1 MKKLLE
7 DPYIW
12 EKPNAL
18 TDEFCDHLVQKF
30 EDDPGN
36 NMYRGIIGKGFA
48 DPDIKETFDLNISH
62 SQCWKKED
70 NIVCTN
76 IGELVNEY
84 FDHVKESIPN
94 SAANSGIFKIS
105 DTGYQIQRYL
115 PNKGFYTWHNDYRF
129 EKDYGSRILTFIY
142 YLNTVDEGGE
152 TEFTN
157 GIKIKAEKG
166 KVVLFPSLWTYTHRG
181 CIPYSGNK
189 YILTGWLYNGWYKSY
204 DEHQMELSPN
214 G

>member
-36 NMYRGIIGKGFA
+36 DVYKGIIGMGYA
-48 DPDIKETFDLNISH
+48 DPDTKETFDLSISR
-62 SQCWKKED
+62 SQYWKTED
-70 NIVCTN
+70 NTVCTN
-76 IGELVNEY
+76 VGELVNEY
-84 FDHVKESIPN
+84 FDYVKESVPN
-94 SAANSGIFKIS
+94 SQARNAIVKIS
-105 DTGYQIQRYL
+105 DTGYQIQKYL
-115 PNKGFYTWHNDYRF
+115 PNKGFYTWHHDYRF
-129 EKDYGSRILTFIY
+129 EIDQGSRILTFIY
-142 YLNTVDEGGE
+142 YLNTVEEGGE

-166 KVVLFPSLWTYTHRG
+166 KVVLFPSLWTYAHRG

-189 YILTGWLYNGWYKSY
+189 YILTGWLYNGWYKNLE
-204 DEHQMELSPN
+204 EHQRE
-214 G
+214 GTVA

>member
-36 NMYRGIIGKGFA
+36 DVYNGIIGMGYA
-48 DPDIKETFDLNISH
+48 DPDTKETFDLSISR
-62 SQCWKKED
+62 SQYWKTED
-70 NIVCTN
+70 NTVCTN
-76 IGELVNEY
+76 VGELVNEY
-84 FDHVKESIPN
+84 FDYVKESVPN
-94 SAANSGIFKIS
+94 SQARNAIVKIS
-105 DTGYQIQRYL
+105 DTGYQIQKYL
-115 PNKGFYTWHNDYRF
+115 PNKGFYTWHHDYRF
-129 EKDYGSRILTFIY
+129 EIDQGSRILTFIY
-142 YLNTVDEGGE
+142 YLNTVEEGGE

-166 KVVLFPSLWTYTHRG
+166 KVVLFPSLWTYAHRG

-189 YILTGWLYNGWYKSY
+189 YILTGWLYNGWYKNLE
-204 DEHQMELSPN
+204 EHQRE
-214 G
+214 GTVA

>member
-36 NMYRGIIGKGFA
+36 DVYKGIIGMGYA
-48 DPDIKETFDLNISH
+48 DPDTKETFDLSISR
-62 SQCWKKED
+62 SQYWKTED
-70 NIVCTN
+70 NTVCTN
-76 IGELVNEY
+76 VGELVNEY
-84 FDHVKESIPN
+84 FDYVKESVPN
-94 SAANSGIFKIS
+94 SQARNAIVKIS
-105 DTGYQIQRYL
+105 DTGYQIQKYL

-129 EKDYGSRILTFIY
+129 MRDYGSRILTFIY
-142 YLNTVDEGGE
+142 YLNTVEEGGE

-166 KVVLFPSLWTYTHRG
+166 KVVLFPSLWTYAHRG

-189 YILTGWLYNGWYKSY
+189 YILTGWLYNGWYKNLE
-204 DEHQMELSPN
+204 EHQRE
-214 G
+214 GTVA

>member
-48 DPDIKETFDLNISH
+48 DPDIKETFDLNISY
-62 SQCWKKED
+62 SQCWKSED
-70 NIVCTN
+70 NIICTN

-115 PNKGFYTWHNDYRF
+115 PNNCLLYT
-129 EKDYGSRILTFIY
+129 S
-142 YLNTVDEGGE
+142 
-152 TEFTN
+152 
-157 GIKIKAEKG
+157 
-166 KVVLFPSLWTYTHRG
+166 PSPRDRG
-181 CIPYSGNK
+181 
-189 YILTGWLYNGWYKSY
+189 
-204 DEHQMELSPN
+204 
-214 G
+214 